1 MIESDYIRKFS
12 IDCNLQ
18 NSYSSHERLCELAN
32 FLQVPSLWTI
42 EIDFTNV
49 NFIASNL
56 FAVLG
61 CLLGEYL
68 ARNPDKK
75 KIGILGIRDSISEI
89 IRKNGFYVHFN
100 NMTKLPDIHNTTI
113 PYKIFKVFEIDEYE
127 RYLTLSLFAR
137 KDLPQMSKAVSDN
150 IRDSLLELFKNV
162 SDHTNST
169 AIYTCG
175 QYFPK
180 SEVLYFTIVDAG
192 TTIYGNVKRFHELRK
207 LEVPKCCLEWAIG
220 EGNTTLE
227 TKTPRGIGLSL
238 IRDFVKLNKGEIYI
252 VSGMETYEM
261 AKAKERYKSFKESF
275 PGTIVTIGFNLKDKS
290 SYHMKSEENTTIQF

>member
-1 MIESDYIRKFS
+1 MIESNSIKKFS
-12 IDCNLQ
+12 IDCDLQ

-32 FLQVPSLWTI
+32 FLDNASSWTI

-61 CLLGEYL
+61 CLLGEHLDRYP
-68 ARNPDKK
+68 NKEEI
-75 KIGILGIRDSISEI
+75 KIQGIREPILQI
-89 IRKNGFYVHFN
+89 IRKNGFCIHFS

-113 PYKIFKVFEIDEYE
+113 PYKIFKVTEIDEYE

-162 SDHTNST
+162 SDHTKSKE
-169 AIYTCG
+169 IYTCG

-180 SEVLYFTIVDAG
+180 SKMIYFTIVDAG
-192 TTIYGNVKRFHELRK
+192 NTIFGNVKRFHELRM
-207 LEVPKCCLEWAIG
+207 LEIPKCCLEWAIG

-261 AKAKERYKSFKESF
+261 AKAKERYKTLKESF

-290 SYHMKSEENTTIQF
+290 TYHMKSEENTTILF